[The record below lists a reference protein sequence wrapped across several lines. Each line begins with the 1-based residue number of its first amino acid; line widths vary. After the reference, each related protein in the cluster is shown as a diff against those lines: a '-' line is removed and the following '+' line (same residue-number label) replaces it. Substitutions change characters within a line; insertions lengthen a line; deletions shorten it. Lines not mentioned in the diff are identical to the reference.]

1 LSQIKKHPILGE
13 KGGMTMKIR
22 LLSVVLAV
30 SLFLSGAALAEAD
43 AFASLQSTF
52 EQVSTSDLL
61 MLKTMLEVEIA
72 SREDKNMEV
81 TVPAGIYYVGVDIP
95 AGIYTIIDTSD
106 SYLGARFCVYDPNG
120 YININEHLSK
130 GSRIGKVELNLGDKV
145 KIENHPVIFTT
156 YKGLGF

>member
-1 LSQIKKHPILGE
+1 
-13 KGGMTMKIR
+13 MKIR

-43 AFASLQSTF
+43 AFASLQSSF

-72 SREDKNMEV
+72 SREDKDMEV
-81 TVPAGIYYVGVDIP
+81 TVPAGIYYVGIDIP
-95 AGIYTIIDTSD
+95 VGVYTIIGEDTVASVKVLD
-106 SYLGARFCVYDPNG
+106 LNGVKIISETLYKEQMLGRTDLAFG
-120 YININEHLSK
+120 Y
-130 GSRIGKVELNLGDKV
+130 KVEIHGG
-145 KIENHPVIFTT
+145 PVIFTK